1 MEISQQANMVRL
13 VNMVCGTTPVTRRAN
28 RGSNRLI
35 RVLQIPQALLPAG
48 AIKQRGIYM
57 YIYALSTR
65 QVGFMIGLVAT
76 TILDSGCYIQCIA
89 NGDAALEQSTVPIHC
104 NNPLYYRGHPLYY
117 RGLSQRPN
125 NSHFY
130 NQLKPRTDSSFGR
143 VSQAGGA
150 SPALQ

>member
-1 MEISQQANMVRL
+1 VHFIS
-13 VNMVCGTTPVTRRAN
+13 CGTTPVERRAN

-89 NGDAALEQSTVPIHC
+89 NGDAALERSTVLIQWTIHC
-104 NNPLYYRGHPLYY
+104 IIMAIHCII
-117 RGLSQRPN
+117 
-125 NSHFY
+125 
-130 NQLKPRTDSSFGR
+130 
-143 VSQAGGA
+143 VA
-150 SPALQ
+150 